1 MAPSAEVG
9 TIHLK
14 GERLPHRHNRALT
27 VGLVALVTS
36 AAFENLAATT
46 ALGAIGRS
54 FHTTSGLSL
63 VLTSYLLAEIVGV
76 VALSEFAKARG
87 PRGALRIGGLLFQA
101 GLLLSALSPNLWL
114 LVLARVAQGLG
125 GGSFGAVAY
134 VVINDHYP
142 SEDRPYLF
150 FLFSM
155 AWVAPSLVAPGLAGI
170 VANRFGWPWVF
181 AMVIPLAVAA
191 SLVTERALATK
202 DARPPVAFDHHRLR
216 QRSGLS
222 ILLAGSV
229 FLALWT
235 LSAIPDYALLTLALP
250 AGALGAWS
258 LWHLLPPRSFSF
270 APGVASVV
278 PLRMLSSMAFFGI
291 DGYMPLALFR
301 DRGFSLALAGITL
314 TVGTFTWTAGSYW
327 HSRVSTPKSR
337 SKLFRLGI
345 AVTAFGVAANGVA
358 LGLPHASGWL
368 AVGAWSIAALGM
380 GIAYVVLSVSL
391 LDVAPRDRLE
401 ESSASNSLADT
412 LGIALGTGIAGGM
425 IAATLAAGS
434 AHGVAMGLAIDAAWS
449 LVALAVCYR
458 FAPNIQ
464 LRAAGHAGGD

>member
-1 MAPSAEVG
+1 
-9 TIHLK
+9 
-14 GERLPHRHNRALT
+14 
-27 VGLVALVTS
+27 
-36 AAFENLAATT
+36 
-46 ALGAIGRS
+46 
-54 FHTTSGLSL
+54 
-63 VLTSYLLAEIVGV
+63 
-76 VALSEFAKARG
+76 
-87 PRGALRIGGLLFQA
+87 
-101 GLLLSALSPNLWL
+101 
-114 LVLARVAQGLG
+114 
-125 GGSFGAVAY
+125 
-134 VVINDHYP
+134 
-142 SEDRPYLF
+142 
-150 FLFSM
+150 
-155 AWVAPSLVAPGLAGI
+155 
-170 VANRFGWPWVF
+170 
-181 AMVIPLAVAA
+181 
-191 SLVTERALATK
+191 
-202 DARPPVAFDHHRLR
+202 
-216 QRSGLS
+216 
-222 ILLAGSV
+222 
-229 FLALWT
+229 
-235 LSAIPDYALLTLALP
+235 
-250 AGALGAWS
+250 
-258 LWHLLPPRSFSF
+258 
-270 APGVASVV
+270 
-278 PLRMLSSMAFFGI
+278 
-291 DGYMPLALFR
+291 
-301 DRGFSLALAGITL
+301 
-314 TVGTFTWTAGSYW
+314 AGSYW

>member
-1 MAPSAEVG
+1 MPRS
-9 TIHLK
+9 
-14 GERLPHRHNRALT
+14 RNWALT
-27 VGLVALVTS
+27 VGLVSLVTS

-76 VALSEFAKARG
+76 VTLSEYAKARG
-87 PRGALRIGGLLFQA
+87 PRSALRIGGLLFQA

-142 SEDRPYLF
+142 TENRPRLF

-170 VANRFGWPWVF
+170 VANRFGWEWVF

-191 SLVTERALATK
+191 SLVTDRALATK
-202 DARPPVAFDHHRLR
+202 GTRPPAAFDHGRLR
-216 QRSGLS
+216 RRSGLS
-222 ILLAGSV
+222 VLLAACA

-235 LSAIPDYALLTLALP
+235 LSAIPHYALLALVLP
-250 AGALGAWS
+250 AGALGTWA
-258 LWHLLPPRSFSF
+258 LWHLLPRRSFSF

-314 TVGTFTWTAGSYW
+314 TAGTFTWTAGSYW
-327 HSRVSTPKSR
+327 HSRVSTSQRRPA
-337 SKLFRLGI
+337 LFRLGI
-345 AVTAFGVAANGVA
+345 AVTATGTAANGVA
-358 LGLPHASGWL
+358 LALPHVSGWV

-380 GIAYVVLSVSL
+380 GLAYVVLSVSL
-391 LDVAPRDRLE
+391 LDVAPRERLE
-401 ESSASNSLADT
+401 ESSAANSLADI

-425 IAATLAAGS
+425 IATALAIGS
-434 AHGVAMGLAIDAAWS
+434 SHGVATGLAIDTIWS
-449 LVALAVCYR
+449 LLLLMVCFR
-458 FAPNIQ
+458 FAPNI
-464 LRAAGHAGGD
+464 RPRTAPDAEGR